1 MPQLMEGKVAL
12 VLGLANRW
20 SIAHAIAKAFI
31 REGAEVILTYQ
42 GDRQKQ
48 TVEELAAELEARQ
61 VLPCDVTQDAQLD
74 ALADKLKGQGTVLNT
89 VVHSVAFANRDDLSR
104 PFVETSR
111 AGFALAQ
118 DVSAYSLVA
127 VARVTAPL
135 MARPG
140 HEGGPGGGSIMTL
153 TYLGSTRVVENYNVM
168 GVAKASLEA
177 SVRYLAA
184 DLGASNIRVNAI
196 SAGAV
201 KTTSARGIRDF
212 SKMLEGGAKLA
223 PLRRNTDPAEV
234 ADTAVFLASDL
245 GRGVTGNIIY
255 VDAGIQIM
263 GFALTE

>member
-1 MPQLMEGKVAL
+1 MAQLLAGKTALILGVANKWS
-12 VLGLANRW
+12 LAY
-20 SIAHAIAKAFI
+20 AIAQAFA
-31 REGAEVILTYQ
+31 REGANLILTYQ

-48 TVEELAAELEARQ
+48 TVEELAAELK
-61 VLPCDVTQDAQLD
+61 VYKTLSCDVTQDAQLD
-74 ALADKLKGQGTVLNT
+74 ALTNELRSQGTVLNA
-89 VVHSVAFANRDDLSR
+89 VVHAIAFANREDLSR
-104 PFVETSR
+104 PFLETSR

-127 VARVTAPL
+127 VARATAPL
-135 MARPG
+135 MA
-140 HEGGPGGGSIMTL
+140 HKEQGGGSILTL

-177 SVRYLAA
+177 AVRYLAA
-184 DLGASNIRVNAI
+184 GLGPSNIRVNAI

-212 SKMLEGGAKLA
+212 SKVLEGVARMA

-245 GRGVTGNIIY
+245 GRGVTGNIVY
-255 VDAGIQIM
+255 VDAGMQIM
-263 GFALTE
+263 GLSRSESC

>member
-1 MPQLMEGKVAL
+1 MSQLMEGKVAL
-12 VLGLANRW
+12 ILGVANRW

-31 REGAEVILTYQ
+31 REGAQVILTYQ

-48 TVEELAAELEARQ
+48 TVEELGAELKVQQ

-74 ALADKLKGQGTVLNT
+74 ALANELKAQGTVLST
-89 VVHSVAFANRDDLSR
+89 VVHSIAFANREDLSR

-127 VARVTAPL
+127 VARATAPL
-135 MARPG
+135 MS
-140 HEGGPGGGSIMTL
+140 GGSIMTL

-184 DLGASNIRVNAI
+184 DLGPCNIRVNAI

-212 SKMLEGGAKLA
+212 SKMLEGGAKAA

-245 GRGVTGNIIY
+245 GRGVTGNVIY
-255 VDAGIQIM
+255 VDAGMQIM